1 MFNAEKNT
9 HVARDGKIVPENF
22 QRRGSTNF
30 LGYRLCLNKVRA
42 KRCILKWKIKDSYL
56 FSKS

>member
-42 KRCILKWKIKDSYL
+42 KRCILK
-56 FSKS
+56 